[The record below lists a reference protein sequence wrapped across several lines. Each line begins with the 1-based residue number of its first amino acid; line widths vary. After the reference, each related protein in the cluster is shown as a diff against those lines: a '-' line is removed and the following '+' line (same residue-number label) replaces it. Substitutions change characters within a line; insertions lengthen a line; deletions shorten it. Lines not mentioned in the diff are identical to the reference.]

1 VIETQNIPEIMNR
14 SFRERI
20 LISVFNVAFIPIIKP
35 IVETLVECETFG
47 LVEVAGLELKKFGA
61 KSFEAVAEYREYSL

>member
-1 VIETQNIPEIMNR
+1 M
-14 SFRERI
+14 
-20 LISVFNVAFIPIIKP
+20 ISVFNVAFIPIIKP